1 MSGLQQLRALP
12 LLIGRDG
19 KLALP
24 SKKDLEVSALS
35 LNM

>member
-12 LLIGRDG
+12 LLIGTGG

-24 SKKDLEVSALS
+24 SKKDLEVSAVS
-35 LNM
+35 LNV